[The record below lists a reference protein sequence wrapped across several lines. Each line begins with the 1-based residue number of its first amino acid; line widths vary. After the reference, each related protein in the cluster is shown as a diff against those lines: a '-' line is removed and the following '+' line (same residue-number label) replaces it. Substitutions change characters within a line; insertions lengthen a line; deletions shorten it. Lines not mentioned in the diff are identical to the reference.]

1 MDRQIETLGERKG
14 IPIYASNPSIPPAGE
29 LRARNRQVQIAKGK
43 DALVINGGTGELLGK
58 ASAAF
63 MHTEDVDPTK
73 FVKIFLEGVKQIA
86 GLSKAGMSV
95 FEIVY
100 AQTQENSGK
109 DQIVLS
115 AYHGK
120 KAGLTQRTYYRGL
133 RDLLEKELLYASPV
147 DNIYFLNIR
156 YLFNGNRLHFVRS
169 YHLKE
174 LGRHAAPELG
184 FDEESTR

>member
-1 MDRQIETLGERKG
+1 MDRQIEALGERKG

-120 KAGLTQRTYYRGL
+120 KAGLSERTYYRGL
-133 RDLLEKELLYASPV
+133 RDLLEKELLYASPADSV
-147 DNIYFLNIR
+147 YFLNIR

-169 YHLKE
+169 YHMKE

-184 FDEESTR
+184 FDEGSTR